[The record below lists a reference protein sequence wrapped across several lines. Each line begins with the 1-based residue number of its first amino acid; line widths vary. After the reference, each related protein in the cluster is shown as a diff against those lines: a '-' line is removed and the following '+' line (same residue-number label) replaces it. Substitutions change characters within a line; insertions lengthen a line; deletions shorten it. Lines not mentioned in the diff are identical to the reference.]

1 MNIKEQAKD
10 ITETIKGGYIPTAK
24 LTSYFIDELTTIKN
38 KTIDNAI
45 KYLRECNTN
54 SFSCFEEFERNFRNA
69 VSKIE

>member
-1 MNIKEQAKD
+1 MDIKEQAKD

-24 LTSYFIDELTTIKN
+24 LTSYLIDELTAIKN

-45 KYLRECNTN
+45 NYLMEYDPS
-54 SFSCFEEFERNFRNA
+54 SFSCFEEFERNFRKI